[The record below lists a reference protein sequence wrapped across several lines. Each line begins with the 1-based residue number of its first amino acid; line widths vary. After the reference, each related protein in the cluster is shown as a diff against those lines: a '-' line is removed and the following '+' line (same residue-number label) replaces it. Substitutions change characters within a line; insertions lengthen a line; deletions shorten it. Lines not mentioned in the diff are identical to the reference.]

1 MKKKACR
8 LRAYSYVWSARVVMS
23 VCIVKGRHFV
33 GLIQGVFHG
42 KINKEVVYP
51 DLAHGVSGICFHA
64 ACFMKE
70 WKYIILG
77 AVKVLLAAMTIR
89 LVLQCWSQ
97 V

>member
-1 MKKKACR
+1 MKKACR

-51 DLAHGVSGICFHA
+51 DLMLMESVASAFMQPVS
-64 ACFMKE
+64 
-70 WKYIILG
+70 
-77 AVKVLLAAMTIR
+77 
-89 LVLQCWSQ
+89 
-97 V
+97 

>member
-51 DLAHGVSGICFHA
+51 DLMLMESVASAFMQSVS
-64 ACFMKE
+64 
-70 WKYIILG
+70 
-77 AVKVLLAAMTIR
+77 
-89 LVLQCWSQ
+89 
-97 V
+97 

>member
-51 DLAHGVSGICFHA
+51 DLMLMESVASAFMQPVS
-64 ACFMKE
+64 
-70 WKYIILG
+70 
-77 AVKVLLAAMTIR
+77 
-89 LVLQCWSQ
+89 
-97 V
+97 

>member
-8 LRAYSYVWSARVVMS
+8 LRAYSCVWSARVVMS

-51 DLAHGVSGICFHA
+51 DLMLMESVASAFMQPVS
-64 ACFMKE
+64 
-70 WKYIILG
+70 
-77 AVKVLLAAMTIR
+77 
-89 LVLQCWSQ
+89 
-97 V
+97 